1 MADAMI
7 SALVEQ
13 LASDAIGEVKQQVG
27 MVMGVRKEVS
37 KLTDNLKAIE
47 AVLLDVERRQVHDS
61 FVAYWFAGLKEVLYD
76 MDNVLDEWNTIIL
89 KSKIKGKGKEGLH
102 NNYIWTLIESKEG
115 CNSLGCCTIK

>member
-89 KSKIKGKGKEGLH
+89 KSKIKGKGKEGESTNY
-102 NNYIWTLIESKEG
+102 NNSVPNKG
-115 CNSLGCCTIK
+115 CITTIYGH